1 MLLCQVLGMHF
12 FTPTHLMR
20 LVECVRGEASSE
32 QAIATVTNAAKKM
45 RKVNPHTSLYNF
57 YFVWARA
64 QNESEGKGMPLR

>member
-1 MLLCQVLGMHF
+1 MRMVMCQVLGMHF

-45 RKVNPHTSLYNF
+45 RKVSPCTPYYTGLLCLG
-57 YFVWARA
+57 AGA
-64 QNESEGKGMPLR
+64 E

>member
-1 MLLCQVLGMHF
+1 MHF

-45 RKVNPHTSLYNF
+45 HKVSPHTSLYNL
-57 YFVWARA
+57 YFVLYS
-64 QNESEGKGMPLR
+64 ESEKKGTPLR

>member
-1 MLLCQVLGMHF
+1 MHF

-45 RKVNPHTSLYNF
+45 RKVNPHTLSYNP
-57 YFVWARA
+57 YFVRARA
-64 QNESEGKGMPLR
+64 HNESEKRPRPCDRSRC